1 MKIITYHYI
10 RDFSKEYPYFNS
22 LYKKEFLKQLDYFE
36 KKFGIIENEDEI
48 YKKNNKILL
57 TFDDGLKEHLF
68 VAKEL
73 AKRKKIGIFFPLTK
87 NFEGKKELLNVH
99 KTHLI
104 LGKMNPKIA
113 LEDLKF
119 YLDKFNKKKVGNLI
133 NSKFKKIYK
142 FFKDN
147 KDKDEF
153 KKIINY
159 SNINNHKSKE
169 FALNNL
175 LKKYKIKIKPN
186 NFYLSKK
193 EIKLI
198 SKLGMIIGCHTH
210 SHHLLSNL
218 SYEKQSIEIRK
229 SKKFLKN
236 LINKDVKFF
245 CYPYGNKYSYNK
257 NTIRLL
263 RKNKFSYSFT
273 DIHKSVSLNK
283 FKSKPF
289 EIPRYDCN
297 QF

>member
-10 RDFSKEYPYFNS
+10 RDFNKDYPYFNS
-22 LYKKEFLKQLDYFE
+22 LYKKNFLKQLDYFE
-36 KKFGIIENEDEI
+36 KKFGIIENENEI
-48 YKKNNKILL
+48 YKKNSKILL

-68 VAKEL
+68 AAKEL

-87 NFEGKKELLNVH
+87 NFEKKKELLNVH

-104 LGKMNPKIA
+104 LGRINPKIA

-119 YLDKFNKKKVGNLI
+119 YLNKFNKKKVGNLI
-133 NSKFKKIYK
+133 NPKFKKIYK

-159 SNINNHKSKE
+159 SNFNNHKSKE
-169 FALNNL
+169 YALNNL
-175 LKKYKIKIKPN
+175 LKRYNIKIKPK

-193 EIKLI
+193 DIKYI
-198 SKLGMIIGCHTH
+198 SNLGMIVGCHTH

-218 SYEKQSIEIRK
+218 SYRNQSIEIRK
-229 SKKFLKN
+229 SKKFLNN
-236 LINKDVKFF
+236 LLNKEIKFF
-245 CYPYGNKYSYNK
+245 CYPYGNKYSFNK
-257 NTIRLL
+257 NTIKLL
-263 RKNKFSYSFT
+263 KKNKFSYSFT
-273 DIHKSVSLNK
+273 DIHKSASLDK
-283 FKSKPF
+283 FNSKPF